1 MYAFF
6 RGDEGGILS
15 RARREGRCSDDMSMN
30 EIITQLTKY
39 RTGLGDLLGYDW
51 ATIPLMYT
59 QVVTLATYLYF
70 MAALVGKQF
79 ISIDDQKIDLYV
91 PFFTLVE
98 FFFYVG
104 WLKVAETLVNPFGED
119 DDDFEVN
126 WLIDRNLQVSYLIVD
141 EMHAE
146 HPPMLKDA
154 YWDETGPI
162 ELPYTEAAIKY
173 KTEGHAGSV
182 NFMGME
188 KDKAEFV
195 YLEDKDD
202 LAALKGTRSLV
213 GKRASLLQQR
223 QMEPKEQRFTLDG
236 EFVHGSKA
244 KEKGTTA

>member
-1 MYAFF
+1 MNNKTKHPKYWAPIVWT
-6 RGDEGGILS
+6 GGILS

-39 RTGLGDLLGYDW
+39 RSGLGDLLGFDW

-70 MAALVGKQF
+70 MAALIGKQF
-79 ISIDDQKIDLYV
+79 INIDDQKIDLYV

-162 ELPYTEAAIKY
+162 DLPYTEAAIKY
-173 KTEGHAGSV
+173 KTDGHAGSA
-182 NFMGME
+182 NYMAT
-188 KDKAEFV
+188 DKAEFV
-195 YLEDKDD
+195 YLDD
-202 LAALKGTRSLV
+202 RDDITAIKGARSNLVTRRQSLIAPV
-213 GKRASLLQQR
+213 EMKH
-223 QMEPKEQRFTLDG
+223 KRFTADG
-236 EFVHGSKA
+236 EFVKN
-244 KEKGTTA
+244 